1 MVLELI
7 IKAID
12 DKKGEDI
19 VAIDVSKSSPI
30 CDYFVICSATNERQL
45 MSIANA
51 IDDELAKN
59 DFEIK
64 KIEGKGT
71 KWIIVDAKEIIVHI
85 FTKDERTS
93 YNLEK
98 LWSPFPTVDISSY
111 LN

>member
-7 IKAID
+7 IKAIS

-30 CDYFVICSATNERQL
+30 CDYFVVCSASNERQ
-45 MSIANA
+45 MITIANS
-51 IDDELAKN
+51 IDEELAKN
-59 DFEIK
+59 DYEIK
-64 KIEGKGT
+64 KIEGKGS
-71 KWIIVDAKEIIVHI
+71 KWIVVDAKSIIVHI
-85 FTKDERTS
+85 FSKEEREN

-98 LWSPFPTVDISSY
+98 LWEPFPQVDISEY